1 MAGAA
6 GQAGPGCGD
15 VSGDAGGA
23 SWIDAELAGCALGDK
38 RLCDRLR
45 RLLHQLAGAMGGS
58 LPLACQDWANT
69 KAAYRF
75 LSSER
80 FGEDAILAGHF
91 QSTAARF
98 AATEGMVLV
107 VQDTT
112 EFSYRW
118 ARPETI
124 GAIGRASTGRDR
136 NGNLRPYTQ
145 CGLLMHASLVV
156 TTEGLPLGLAAA
168 QFWTRKQFKGTN
180 ALKRHVNPTRVPIE
194 EKESIRWLS
203 SLGRSVALLGDP
215 GRCVYV
221 GDRENDIYEFFCAA
235 REAGTHFLVRTCV
248 DRLAGDGRRT
258 VSAVMA
264 RVAAAGE
271 HRVEVTAED
280 GSVTE
285 VVVRLRYKRVHILP
299 PIGKQKRYP
308 ALDLTVI
315 HAREAREPR
324 GRDRV
329 DWKLVT
335 DLAVASPEEAIE
347 KLRWYAQRWKIEL
360 FHKVLKSGCRVE
372 AARLRTAERLTKL
385 IAMFCILSWRIFWT
399 TMINRAAPAAPPRAA
414 LTGAEIALIDRA
426 VRDRPTIPA
435 EKTLSHY
442 LTKVACLGGYL
453 ARARDPPPG
462 NAVMWRGWSR
472 LMDMVLGAD
481 LMQPKC
487 G

>member
-1 MAGAA
+1 
-6 GQAGPGCGD
+6 
-15 VSGDAGGA
+15 
-23 SWIDAELAGCALGDK
+23 
-38 RLCDRLR
+38 
-45 RLLHQLAGAMGGS
+45 
-58 LPLACQDWANT
+58 
-69 KAAYRF
+69 
-75 LSSER
+75 
-80 FGEDAILAGHF
+80 
-91 QSTAARF
+91 
-98 AATEGMVLV
+98 MVLV

-156 TTEGLPLGLAAA
+156 ATEGLPLGLAAV
-168 QFWTRKQFKGTN
+168 QFWTRKRFKGTN

-194 EKESIRWLS
+194 EKESVRWLS
-203 SLGRSVALLGDP
+203 SLAQSIALLGDP

-221 GDRENDIYEFFCAA
+221 GDRENGIYEFFCAA

-258 VSAVMA
+258 VSAAMA
-264 RVAAAGE
+264 RVAVAGE

-285 VVVRLRYKRVHILP
+285 VVVKLRYRRVHILP

-308 ALDLTVI
+308 ALDLAVI

-335 DLAVASPEEAIE
+335 DFVVTSPEEAIE
-347 KLRWYAQRWKIEL
+347 K
-360 FHKVLKSGCRVE
+360 LKSGCRVE

-385 IAMFCILSWRIFWT
+385 IAVFCILGWRIFWT
-399 TMINRAAPAAPPRAA
+399 TMVNRAVPDAPPRAA
-414 LTGAEIALIDRA
+414 LTEAEIAVVDRA
-426 VRDRPTIPA
+426 VRDRPTIPG
-435 EKTLSHY
+435 EKTLSHH
-442 LTKVACLGGYL
+442 LTKIACLGGYL

-462 NAVMWRGWSR
+462 NTVMWRGWSR

>member
-1 MAGAA
+1 MSGVVGLAGT
-6 GQAGPGCGD
+6 GCAS
-15 VSGDAGGA
+15 VVGDADGA
-23 SWIDAELAGCALGDK
+23 SWIGTELAGCALGDK

-45 RLLHQLAGAMGGS
+45 RLLHQLEIAIGAP

-91 QSTAARF
+91 QATASRF
-98 AATEGMVLV
+98 AATAGPVLV

-112 EFSYRW
+112 EFIYRW
-118 ARPETI
+118 AKPETI

-136 NGNLRPYTQ
+136 NGNPRAYTQ
-145 CGLLMHASLVV
+145 CGLLMHSNFVV
-156 TTEGLPLGLAAA
+156 TPEGLPLGLATV
-168 QFWTRKQFKGTN
+168 QFWTRKEFKGTN

-194 EKESIRWLS
+194 EKESVRWLS
-203 SLGRSVALLGDP
+203 SLGQSTTLLGDP
-215 GRCVYV
+215 GRCVYI

-264 RVAAAGE
+264 RVAPAGQ
-271 HRVEVTAED
+271 HRIEVTAED
-280 GSVTE
+280 GSVSEAVLT
-285 VVVRLRYKRVHILP
+285 LRYKRVHILP

-315 HAREAREPR
+315 HAREVTRPR

-335 DLAVASPEEAIE
+335 DLAVASPEEAV
-347 KLRWYAQRWKIEL
+347 KRLRWYAQRWKIEL
-360 FHKVLKSGCRVE
+360 FHKILKSGCRVE
-372 AARLRTAERLTKL
+372 TARLRTAERLTKL
-385 IAMFCILSWRIFWT
+385 IAVFCILSWRIFWT
-399 TMINRAAPAAPPRAA
+399 TMINRAAPDAPPRAA
-414 LTGAEIALIDRA
+414 LTEAEITAIDRV
-426 VRDRPTIPA
+426 VRDRPTMPGG
-435 EKTLSHY
+435 KTLSHY
-442 LTKVACLGGYL
+442 LTKIACLGGYL

-462 NAVMWRGWSR
+462 NTVMWRGWSR
-472 LMDMVLGAD
+472 LMDMMLGAD
-481 LMQPKC
+481 LMQPRC

>member
-6 GQAGPGCGD
+6 GQADPGCGG

-45 RLLHQLAGAMGGS
+45 RLLHQLAGAVGVP

-80 FGEDAILAGHF
+80 FGGDAILAGHF
-91 QSTAARF
+91 QSTAGRF
-98 AATEGMVLV
+98 AATEGMILV

-124 GAIGRASTGRDR
+124 GAIGRASTGRDG

-156 TTEGLPLGLAAA
+156 TPEGLPLGLAAA

-194 EKESIRWLS
+194 EKESVRWLS
-203 SLGRSVALLGDP
+203 SLGQSIALLGDP
-215 GRCVYV
+215 GRCVHV

-235 REAGTHFLVRTCV
+235 REAGTHFLVRPCV

-264 RVAAAGE
+264 RVAVAGQ

-280 GSVTE
+280 GSATE
-285 VVVRLRYKRVHILP
+285 AVVKLRYKRVHILP

-324 GRDRV
+324 GRDRI

-335 DLAVASPEEAIE
+335 DLAVTSPEEAIE
-347 KLRWYAQRWKIEL
+347 KLRRYAQRWKIEL
-360 FHKVLKSGCRVE
+360 FHKILKSGCRVE

-385 IAMFCILSWRIFWT
+385 IAMSCILSWRIFWT
-399 TMINRAAPAAPPRAA
+399 TMINRAAPAAPPGAA
-414 LTGAEIALIDRA
+414 LTEAEIALIDRA

-442 LTKVACLGGYL
+442 LTKIACLGGYL